1 MVRDQ
6 DVYVLGISGIIG
18 VSNQY
23 VGHDTS
29 AALLKNGRIVAMA
42 GEERFNR
49 IKKATGT
56 PFQAIRFCLETA
68 GIGFEDLSAIGWGFD
83 PYLAKRRWLTKKSRQ
98 LARRIAGMAADIARL
113 PGFGMLKSGL
123 PWVLDPDQL
132 VAQQKRH
139 PRSGLVRLFGAA
151 AETIPFIPV
160 DHHYAHAAS
169 AYFASGWDDAA
180 VVTWDGGG
188 DELSTMICS
197 GHGGKIEVVEEFLVE
212 RFSLGVLYQLGHNF
226 LKMPDE
232 GSLMGLAGYGK
243 AQGLFDSFVDAGR
256 LRMTLADLTGDD
268 FVPALRGRLGDPRRD
283 GLPLSDFH
291 RSIAADVQDVIERFG
306 FRIVQ
311 RAVERAGSR
320 RLCCA
325 GGVALNAIM
334 NGKLGRSDLIDEL
347 FIQPNAGDGGTSLG
361 AAFVA
366 YQKLGH
372 EVPRERMDHVYW
384 GKGFTSDEI
393 AEILE
398 RIGVAYE
405 RIPEAEIPATVTGLL
420 LDGRVVGWFQGRA
433 EWGPRALGARSII
446 ADVRDRKMLQKVN
459 AVIKY
464 RDEWR
469 PFAPSMLEEEAGRFL
484 EGAFYS
490 PFMITTFPVPE
501 DRRRDIAAV
510 IHVDGTTR
518 PQMVRRAVNPLYYD
532 TIREFGR
539 RTGVPAILNTSFNLK
554 GEPIVNSPVD
564 ALRTFYS
571 SGMEALLLG
580 ECLVRKKGI

>member
-1 MVRDQ
+1 MGK
-6 DVYVLGISGIIG
+6 DVYVLGVSGIIG

-29 AALLKNGRIVAMA
+29 AALLRNGEIVAMA

-56 PFQAIRFCLETA
+56 PFRAIQFCLETA
-68 GIGFEDLSAIGWGFD
+68 GIRFEDLTAIGWGFD
-83 PYLAKRRWLTKKSRQ
+83 PYAARRRWLRKRSRQ
-98 LARRIAGMAADIARL
+98 PMRRIAGVVAEMGRL
-113 PGFGMLKSGL
+113 PGLGALRSAT
-123 PWVLDPDQL
+123 PYVLDPDRL
-132 VAQQKRH
+132 VRLQKYQ

-151 AETIPFIPV
+151 ADKMPFFPV

-169 AYFASGWDDAA
+169 AYYASGADDAT

-188 DELSTMICS
+188 DELSSMICR
-197 GHGGKIEVVEEFLVE
+197 GHDGTLEVLEEYLVE

-232 GSLMGLAGYGK
+232 GSLMGLAGYGAPK
-243 AQGLFDSFVDAGR
+243 GHFDRNVDVER
-256 LRMTLADLTGDD
+256 LRMSVADASCDEFL
-268 FVPALRGRLGDPRRD
+268 PALKASLGDPRLD
-283 GLPLSDFH
+283 SKPLDDH
-291 RSIAADVQDVIERFG
+291 YRSVAADVQDVIERFG
-306 FRIVQ
+306 FRIV
-311 RAVERAGSR
+311 RHAVGLTGYR

-334 NGKLGRSDLIDEL
+334 NGKLGRSDLIDEI
-347 FIQPNAGDGGTSLG
+347 FMQPNAGDGGTALG
-361 AAFVA
+361 AAYVA
-366 YQKLGH
+366 HQKLGH
-372 EVPRERMDHVYW
+372 RIPRQRMEHVYW
-384 GKGFTSDEI
+384 GKGFTSEEI
-393 AEILE
+393 AETLE

-405 RIPEAEIPATVTGLL
+405 RVPDGEIPEIVSDLL
-420 LDGRVVGWFQGRA
+420 VAGRVTGWFQGRA
-433 EWGPRALGARSII
+433 EWGPRSLGARSIL
-446 ADVRDRKMLQKVN
+446 ADPRERAMLQKVN

-469 PFAPSMLEEEAGRFL
+469 PFAPSMLEEEAPRYLTGS
-484 EGAFYS
+484 FYS
-490 PFMITTFPVPE
+490 PFMITTFPVPAE
-501 DRRRDIAAV
+501 RQKDISAV

-532 TIREFGR
+532 TIRAFGR
-539 RTGVPAILNTSFNLK
+539 KTGVPAVLNTSFNLK

-571 SGMEALLLG
+571 SGMEALLMG
-580 ECLVRKKGI
+580 NCLVRKKGV

>member
-1 MVRDQ
+1 MAKGK

-18 VSNQY
+18 ITNQY

-29 AALLKNGRIVAMA
+29 AALLRNGEIVAMA

-49 IKKATGT
+49 VKKCTGT

-68 GIGFEDLSAIGWGFD
+68 GIEFEDLTAIGWGWD
-83 PYLAKRRWLTKKSRQ
+83 PYAARRRWVRKKSRQ
-98 LARRIAGMAADIARL
+98 PARRIAGMAADVARL
-113 PGFGMLKSGL
+113 PGCGILKSAL
-123 PWVLDPDQL
+123 PQALDPDML
-132 VAQQKRH
+132 TSLQKNHSRG
-139 PRSGLVRLFGAA
+139 GLVRLFGAA
-151 AETIPFIPV
+151 AGSIPLIPV

-169 AYFASGWDDAA
+169 AYYASGWDDAA

-188 DELSTMICS
+188 DELSTMICR
-197 GHGGKIEVVEEFLVE
+197 GRGGKLDIVEEFLVE

-232 GSLMGLAGYGK
+232 GSLMGLAGYGRP
-243 AQGLFDSFVDAGR
+243 QGVFDPYVNAEKLSMR
-256 LRMTLADLTGDD
+256 LADHSCDE
-268 FVPALRGRLGDPRRD
+268 FVPALRARLGDPRRD
-283 GLPLSDFH
+283 SLPLNDFH
-291 RSIAADVQDVIERFG
+291 RSVAADVQGVIEQFG
-306 FRIVQ
+306 FHLVRM
-311 RAVERAGSR
+311 AVERAGSR
-320 RLCCA
+320 NLCCA

-334 NGKLGRSDLIDEL
+334 NGKLGRSDLIDEI
-347 FIQPNAGDGGTSLG
+347 FIQPNAGDGGTALG
-361 AAFVA
+361 AAYVA
-366 YQKLGH
+366 YQKTGH
-372 EVPRERMDHVYW
+372 EVPRKRMDHVYW
-384 GKGFTSDEI
+384 GRGFSSDEI
-393 AEILE
+393 AETLD

-405 RIPEAEIPATVTGLL
+405 RVPEAQIPEVVAGLL
-420 LDGRVVGWFQGRA
+420 MKGRVLGWFQGRA

-446 ADVRDRKMLQKVN
+446 ADVRERKTLEKVN

-469 PFAPSMLEEEAGRFL
+469 PFAPSMLEEEAAQFL
-484 EGAFYS
+484 DGAFYS

-501 DRRRDIAAV
+501 ARRRDIAAV

-532 TIREFGR
+532 TIKEFGR
-539 RTGVPAILNTSFNLK
+539 QSGVPAVLNTSFNLK

-571 SGMEALLLG
+571 SGMEALLVG